1 MLSSY
6 TLASRPFTQSRSKNS
21 SVPWLLPLAA
31 SGGWLLEPLGR
42 GWKRVG
48 KTLEA
53 RLVFPKPSAQTV
65 GPTPSLLAFLPEAA
79 ELCGPHDS

>member
-6 TLASRPFTQSRSKNS
+6 TLASRPFTQSRSENS
-21 SVPWLLPLAA
+21 SVAWPLPLAA
-31 SGGWLLEPLGR
+31 SGGWLPEPLGM

-53 RLVFPKPSAQTV
+53 RLGKPSDQSV